1 MVYEIILQ
9 SLWLILPAY
18 IANGCAALLGGGT
31 PIDFGKNYKDGKR
44 ILGDGK
50 TWRGLILGTL
60 FGMIGGFGLSIAAK
74 IITPTEYNFI
84 AFEKLDFTGFP
95 IMIPILFSIC
105 FGALF
110 GDMVKSFFKRRCG
123 IERGKDW
130 LPFDQIDFII
140 GVLFLSF
147 IVSFFLQIANLTK
160 SNWFFDTFSIL
171 HIIFLLFITPFFHV
185 LGNFLNNKRKS
196 RVSDKQVY

>member
-31 PIDFGKNYKDGKR
+31 PIDFGKNYIDGKR

-50 TWRGLILGTL
+50 TWRGLILGIL
-60 FGMIGGFGLSIAAK
+60 FGMIGGFTLSIAAK
-74 IITPTEYNFI
+74 IITPTMYNFI

-95 IMIPILFSIC
+95 FMIPIVFSIC

-110 GDMVKSFFKRRCG
+110 GDVVESFFKRRRG
-123 IERGKDW
+123 IERGKSW
-130 LPFDQIDFII
+130 IPFDQVDFIL

-147 IVSFFLQIANLTK
+147 IVSFILQVTNLTNG
-160 SNWFFDTFSIL
+160 NWFLDTFSIY
-171 HIIFLLFITPFFHV
+171 HIVFLLFITPFFHV
-185 LGNFLNNKRKS
+185 LGNFLNNKRRS
-196 RVSDKQVY
+196 RISNK